1 MNTPAPLFRCILAQ
15 QKECPF
21 AALNPAHCPF
31 SRLHEHPGAEH
42 RKAPRKGAVKIT
54 CDLRDG
60 LETECAAEGDVPEH
74 EHVT

>member
-1 MNTPAPLFRCILAQ
+1 
-15 QKECPF
+15 
-21 AALNPAHCPF
+21 LNPAHCPF